1 MGWDDRLKRV
11 FLTKID
17 YKYTGTDEVVY
28 EDGKLIT
35 NIQEYDCIAD
45 SLLAD
50 PTLTSTTGWTIVPPL
65 TSWDVSL
72 GIISYIGTSG
82 GVISQNVLVIDE
94 CYDVEMDLL
103 ITITNP
109 SDSITVVV
117 GGETFVYT
125 ESGNYTINQSVT
137 ASTNEFS
144 ITAQHLG
151 ELPLACRIENLC
163 LKPCRSFDVVDL
175 DNSEYFE
182 NCSWTIGYSPLS
194 KTWISYYSF
203 IPNYY
208 VGYNDYFQ
216 TGINKEGDEFGLWS
230 HFSFLSSYQVFYG
243 KLYPFTIEYVNQTRA
258 SNSTIQTVEFYLDV
272 RKYYNKYDFSDIV
285 GYGFNKAVVYNNF
298 QNTGQLELVTQ
309 KGNSQKQL
317 LDYPKYNSLST
328 SILQSEIAGKWSF
341 NWLYNQIRDEK
352 SGLPLWINDCAQIN
366 KELNSKLFNY
376 KNKFKDRLRGDYF
389 LIRLTQDMES
399 RYKMLFRYA
408 FDNRDYFEQ

>member
-1 MGWDDRLKRV
+1 M
-11 FLTKID
+11 FLT
-17 YKYTGTDEVVY
+17 
-28 EDGKLIT
+28 
-35 NIQEYDCIAD
+35 
-45 SLLAD
+45 
-50 PTLTSTTGWTIVPPL
+50 
-65 TSWDVSL
+65 VS
-72 GIISYIGTSG
+72 
-82 GVISQNVLVIDE
+82 
-94 CYDVEMDLL
+94 
-103 ITITNP
+103 
-109 SDSITVVV
+109 
-117 GGETFVYT
+117 
-125 ESGNYTINQSVT
+125 QS
-137 ASTNEFS
+137 
-144 ITAQHLG
+144 
-151 ELPLACRIENLC
+151 R
-163 LKPCRSFDVVDL
+163 
-175 DNSEYFE
+175 
-182 NCSWTIGYSPLS
+182 
-194 KTWISYYSF
+194 
-203 IPNYY
+203 
-208 VGYNDYFQ
+208 
-216 TGINKEGDEFGLWS
+216 
-230 HFSFLSSYQVFYG
+230 
-243 KLYPFTIEYVNQTRA
+243 
-258 SNSTIQTVEFYLDV
+258 SNSEFYLDV